1 MVQKSRPH
9 GKTLEPPC
17 DPMEMME
24 KMMKG
29 DPFPMQTMKA
39 MREQG
44 FSPME
49 MCRQMT
55 QAVERASEMAAYATP
70 ELRDL
75 FEDWLR
81 QVEEE
86 ILAFVSEQ
94 GKVNALE
101 IAERLKI
108 SEQSAVFLL
117 SKLAREGKIHM
128 SVEK

>member
-9 GKTLEPPC
+9 GKTLETQC

-24 KMMKG
+24 RMMKG
-29 DPFPMQTMKA
+29 GPFPMQMMKA
-39 MREQG
+39 MREEG

-94 GKVNALE
+94 GKVDALE

-128 SVEK
+128 SAEK

>member
-1 MVQKSRPH
+1 
-9 GKTLEPPC
+9 
-17 DPMEMME
+17 MEMME
-24 KMMKG
+24 RMMKG
-29 DPFPMQTMKA
+29 GPFSMQMMKA
-39 MREQG
+39 MREEG
-44 FSPME
+44 FSPIE
-49 MCRQMT
+49 TCREMT
-55 QAVERASEMAAYATP
+55 QAVERASDMAAYATP

-86 ILAFVSEQ
+86 TQASVSKQ
-94 GKVNALE
+94 GKMNALE

>member
-1 MVQKSRPH
+1 MVQRPRPQ
-9 GKTLEPPC
+9 GKTMEPPC
-17 DPMEMME
+17 DPMGMME
-24 KMMKG
+24 RMMKRG
-29 DPFPMQTMKA
+29 QSPMQMMKA
-39 MREQG
+39 MTEEG
-44 FSPME
+44 FPPME

-70 ELRDL
+70 ELRAL

-81 QVEEE
+81 EVEEE
-86 ILAFVSEQ
+86 VLSFVSER
-94 GKVNALE
+94 GKVDAME

-117 SKLAREGKIHM
+117 SRLAREGKIHM

>member
-1 MVQKSRPH
+1 MVQKSRPN

-17 DPMEMME
+17 DPTEMME
-24 KMMKG
+24 RMMKG
-29 DPFPMQTMKA
+29 GPFPMQMMKA
-39 MREQG
+39 MMEEG

-94 GKVNALE
+94 GRVDALE

-128 SVEK
+128 SAEK

>member
-1 MVQKSRPH
+1 
-9 GKTLEPPC
+9 
-17 DPMEMME
+17 
-24 KMMKG
+24 
-29 DPFPMQTMKA
+29 MQMMKA
-39 MREQG
+39 MREEG

-94 GKVNALE
+94 GKGDALE

-117 SKLAREGKIHM
+117 SKLARAGKIHM